1 MNQKTGKVK
10 MSEDIGEQAKEI
22 SADEKVS
29 LRKEALR
36 RIMTEDEDLPAD
48 FMIRAQG
55 SHPGE

>member
-1 MNQKTGKVK
+1 MK
-10 MSEDIGEQAKEI
+10 MSEDIGQEQQAKEI